1 MNSSGLFNLKKSISC
16 RQVSAIGIYGMDE
29 CAESTA
35 FSHAQIAGWRS
46 RLAAILWNSGK
57 VYIQLQEFSDRNGS
71 PQRRQLP
78 MRRRYFLGETKLAIT
93 RRDFVTGLAAL
104 SIGSLNSRALPILQN
119 SSQAGRDQLHDAEQ
133 KVSAAGQTADSPI
146 VFENTIDASKI
157 RFVLKNSVSPQR
169 YSIETMTGGVAVF
182 DYNND
187 GLLDI
192 FFTNGAEIPSLQKS
206 DPSFDNRLFR
216 NNGDGTFTDVT
227 EKAGLAGVGY
237 SMGVAAG
244 DYDNDGFVDLYV
256 TGFNRNQLFHNNGD
270 GTFTDVTE
278 KAQVSGIV
286 QGQGKAWS
294 VAAGWIDY
302 NNDGLLDLFVVNYLD
317 YSISTA
323 HSCQTDN
330 IVDYCSP
337 NEYHGTPNIL
347 YHNNGDGTFTDV
359 SQQSHISQYVGKG
372 MGVAFAD
379 YDDDGFTDI
388 FVSNDTFPN
397 FLLHNNGDGTFTDV
411 ALVAGVAYNE
421 NGKTVAGM
429 GTDFRDI
436 DNDGR
441 PDIFHAAM
449 WGDTFPLYRNLGNGL
464 FEDVTDMTGMAAMTT
479 RLTAWG
485 TGIFDF
491 DNDGNKDLFA
501 AGSAILDNSM
511 EVNHKPYLL
520 PNALYR
526 NLGNMVLKDV
536 SAQAGASFSVPAAHR
551 GAAFGDLDN
560 DGKVDIVVTVL
571 NGKPQLL
578 MNRSPNH
585 NHWII
590 LKLIGVADNRDG
602 LGTKVKITTA
612 SGVQYNEAT
621 TAVGYNSSS
630 DKRVYFGLGSA
641 TLVDRIEL
649 AWPTGVKQVLTNV
662 TADQILTIVQSGSP
676 QRPASS
682 KMSYRLQGPVTIGRK
697 DCCDN
702 ARAGKYDSLAP
713 GGTLL

>member
-1 MNSSGLFNLKKSISC
+1 MKLK
-16 RQVSAIGIYGMDE
+16 
-29 CAESTA
+29 
-35 FSHAQIAGWRS
+35 F
-46 RLAAILWNSGK
+46 
-57 VYIQLQEFSDRNGS
+57 
-71 PQRRQLP
+71 
-78 MRRRYFLGETKLAIT
+78 T
-93 RRDFVTGLAAL
+93 RRDFVTRLAAFSAGILNFRALSFGMGTKQGVGGVGLADPL
-104 SIGSLNSRALPILQN
+104 HGSVP
-119 SSQAGRDQLHDAEQ
+119 GR
-133 KVSAAGQTADSPI
+133 SAANQSADAPI
-146 VFENTIDASKI
+146 IFENTIDASRI
-157 RFVLKNSVSPQR
+157 HFVLKNSISPQR
-169 YSIETMTGGVAVF
+169 YSIETMTGGVALF

-192 FFTNGAEIPSLQKS
+192 FFTNGAEVPSLQKS
-206 DPSFDNRLFR
+206 DAGFHNRLFH

-227 EKAGLAGVGY
+227 EQAGLAGVGY

-256 TGFNRNQLFHNNGD
+256 AGFDRNQLFHNNGD

-278 KAQVSGIV
+278 KAGVGGKIPI
-286 QGQGKAWS
+286 QGKPWS
-294 VAAGWIDY
+294 VAAGWLDY

-337 NEYHGTPNIL
+337 NEYRGTPNIL
-347 YHNNGDGTFTDV
+347 YRNNGDGTFTDV
-359 SQQSHISQYVGKG
+359 SRQSHLSQFVGKG

-379 YDDDGFTDI
+379 YDGDGFTDI

-411 ALVAGVAYNE
+411 ALLAGVAYNE

-449 WGDTFPLYRNLGNGL
+449 YGDTFPLYRNLGNGQ
-464 FEDVTDMTGMAAMTT
+464 FEDVTDMTGLAAMTT

-491 DNDGNKDLFA
+491 DNDGNKDIFV

-520 PNALYR
+520 PNGLYR
-526 NLGNMVLKDV
+526 NLGNMAFEDM
-536 SAQAGASFSVPAAHR
+536 SAKAGASFFVPAAHR
-551 GAAFGDLDN
+551 GAAFGDLNN
-560 DGKVDIVVTVL
+560 DGKIDIVVTVL
-571 NGKPQLL
+571 NGSPQLL

-590 LKLIGVADNRDG
+590 LKLVGVADNRDG

-612 SGVQYNEAT
+612 SGIQYNEAT

-630 DKRVYFGLGSA
+630 DKRVYFGLGNA
-641 TLVDRIEL
+641 TVVDRIEL
-649 AWPTGVKQVLTNV
+649 AWPTGVKQVLENV
-662 TADQILTIVQSGSP
+662 AVDQILTIVQSG
-676 QRPASS
+676 R
-682 KMSYRLQGPVTIGRK
+682 RGE
-697 DCCDN
+697 
-702 ARAGKYDSLAP
+702 GKVR
-713 GGTLL
+713 

>member
-1 MNSSGLFNLKKSISC
+1 M
-16 RQVSAIGIYGMDE
+16 
-29 CAESTA
+29 
-35 FSHAQIAGWRS
+35 
-46 RLAAILWNSGK
+46 
-57 VYIQLQEFSDRNGS
+57 
-71 PQRRQLP
+71 
-78 MRRRYFLGETKLAIT
+78 KLAIS

-104 SIGSLNSRALPILQN
+104 SAGTL
-119 SSQAGRDQLHDAEQ
+119 SSQALSQRRTFSLDAKNELHRAG
-133 KVSAAGQTADSPI
+133 VTISNSSRSAGSPI
-146 VFENTIDASKI
+146 SFENTIGASKLQ
-157 RFVLKNSVSPQR
+157 FVLKNSVSPQR

-192 FFTNGAEIPSLQKS
+192 FFTNGAQIPSLNKV
-206 DPSFDNRLFR
+206 DASFHNRLFH

-227 EKAGLAGVGY
+227 AKAGLVGIGY

-244 DYDNDGFVDLYV
+244 DFDNDGFVDLYV
-256 TGFNRNQLFHNNGD
+256 TGFNRNQLLHNNGD

-278 KAQVSGIV
+278 KAGVAGV
-286 QGQGKAWS
+286 VPGKGKPWS
-294 VAAGWIDY
+294 VTAGWIDY

-317 YSISTA
+317 YSIFAA

-337 NEYHGTPNIL
+337 NEYRGTPNIL
-347 YHNNGDGTFTDV
+347 YQNNGDGTFTDV
-359 SQQSHISQYVGKG
+359 SQQSRISQYVGKG

-411 ALVAGVAYNE
+411 ALLAGVAYNE

-436 DNDGR
+436 DNDGK

-449 WGDTFPLYRNLGNGL
+449 YGDTFPLYRNLGNGQ
-464 FEDVTDMTGMAAMTT
+464 FEDVTDKTGLAAMTI
-479 RLTAWG
+479 RSTAWG
-485 TGIFDF
+485 TGLFDF
-491 DNDGNKDLFA
+491 DNDGNKDIFA

-511 EVNHKPYLL
+511 EVNHKPYPL
-520 PNALYR
+520 PNLLYR
-526 NLGNMVLKDV
+526 NLGKMAFQDV

-560 DGKVDIVVTVL
+560 DGKIDIVVTVL
-571 NGKPQLL
+571 NAEPKLL
-578 MNRSPNH
+578 MNRSSNQ

-602 LGTKVKITTA
+602 LGTKVKIATA
-612 SGVQYNEAT
+612 TGVQYNHAT

-630 DKRVYFGLGSA
+630 DKRVYFGLGNA
-641 TLVDRIEL
+641 TVVDRIEL
-649 AWPTGVKQVLTNV
+649 AWPTGVKQVLESV
-662 TADQILTIVQSGSP
+662 AADQVLTIVESGP
-676 QRPASS
+676 RQKTGSS
-682 KMSYRLQGPVTIGRK
+682 KSSAQVQLPESIEQTDRSETLRVGTYS
-697 DCCDN
+697 
-702 ARAGKYDSLAP
+702 SLAP
-713 GGTLL
+713 QDDLL